1 MLTQL
6 CGLNPAYG
14 EPLQGQRYAVG
25 QEFKPHTDYFTPGG
39 RDFQKFCALSGN
51 RTWTFMIYLND
62 VAAGG
67 ATRFKMLDKT
77 FQPERGKL
85 LCWNNRLPNG
95 AVNPAT
101 LHHGMKVRKGVKYV
115 IDQMVS
121 RKAMERLMNDYSE
134 IEQQLQAR
142 LADIMERSGE
152 IEDDL
157 RHPLD
162 DDLEEQAIDLADD
175 EALEGVD
182 NVLLAE
188 ARQIRFC
195 PRPDRQWDLRHLRQ
209 LRRGHCAPNG
219 SRPARSRPGG
229 IKCAAQ
235 AA

>member
-1 MLTQL
+1 
-6 CGLNPAYG
+6 
-14 EPLQGQRYAVG
+14 
-25 QEFKPHTDYFTPGG
+25 
-39 RDFQKFCALSGN
+39 
-51 RTWTFMIYLND
+51 
-62 VAAGG
+62 
-67 ATRFKMLDKT
+67 
-77 FQPERGKL
+77 
-85 LCWNNRLPNG
+85 
-95 AVNPAT
+95 
-101 LHHGMKVRKGVKYV
+101 
-115 IDQMVS
+115 
-121 RKAMERLMNDYSE
+121 MNDYSE

-188 ARQIRFC
+188 ARQIRFALARIANGTYGTC
-195 PRPDRQWDLRHLRQ
+195 ANCGEDIAPERLKARPIATR
-209 LRRGHCAPNG
+209 C
-219 SRPARSRPGG
+219 